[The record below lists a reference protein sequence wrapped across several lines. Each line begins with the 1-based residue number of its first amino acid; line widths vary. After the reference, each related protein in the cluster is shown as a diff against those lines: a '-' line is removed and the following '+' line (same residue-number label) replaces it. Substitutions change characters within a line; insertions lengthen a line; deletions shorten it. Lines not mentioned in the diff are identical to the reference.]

1 MDIYNDYKY
10 MILTLLGGVTV
21 GVCEGGG
28 QWRDFRPVR
37 LVAVEEDEVAAI
49 NSYG

>member
-10 MILTLLGGVTV
+10 RLLTVLGGITV
-21 GVCEGGG
+21 GVGEGGG
-28 QWRDFRPVR
+28 QGRDFRPVR